1 MDGLFSGKTQSQK
14 IKLTFFQSGLTMET
28 ISSTLS
34 DEAMPETEQVT
45 VERYFV
51 RLNYSE
57 RVQHMIFAACFFVLV
72 ITGFMLKIP
81 DSVMASFGE
90 VGEAVFRYRRLLHR
104 IAGTIMIFV
113 SAYHVYY
120 LIFKPAGRRWLV
132 DMLPR
137 LKDLRDMRDNFLYF
151 LNINKQP
158 PEFDRFCY
166 KHKIEY
172 AALVVGTTVMTVT
185 GLLLWTQYRW
195 GKFAV
200 DVATLVH
207 GMEAILA
214 CLAIMIWHF
223 YEIHFRPHKFP
234 LDKLWIT
241 GVINE
246 AEMKAEYAA
255 HYEKIM
261 DNPELQKIYMR
272 TQDEA

>member
-1 MDGLFSGKTQSQK
+1 ME
-14 IKLTFFQSGLTMET
+14 IKA
-28 ISSTLS
+28 STLS
-34 DEAMPETEQVT
+34 DEAIPGAEQT
-45 VERYFV
+45 TDERYFV

-57 RVQHMIFAACFFVLV
+57 RVQHMLFAACFIILV
-72 ITGFMLKIP
+72 FTGFMLKIP
-81 DSVMASFGE
+81 DTVLNSFGE
-90 VGEAVFRYRRLLHR
+90 VGETIFRYRRFLHR
-104 IAGTIMIFV
+104 TAAAIMILV
-113 SAYHVYY
+113 SVYHGYY

-137 LKDLRDMRDNFLYF
+137 LKDLEDMRDNFLYY
-151 LNINKQP
+151 LNIKKQP

-172 AALVVGTTVMTVT
+172 AALIVGTTVMTAT

-195 GKFAV
+195 GKFVV

-234 LDKLWIT
+234 LDKLWLT
-241 GVINE
+241 GVIDE

-255 HYEKIM
+255 HYKKIM
-261 DNPELQKIYMR
+261 NNPELQKIYIKR
-272 TQDEA
+272 QNDS